1 MSAEERRAA
10 IWRTLCSVRFVTAE
24 DLSASYH
31 VSIRTI
37 YRDLQVMAIAYPIE
51 PVRGRYGGGYQLC
64 EWFLPQSRTLCEEEI
79 TLLHALMSV
88 ASADQI
94 KVLNSILTKFAP

>member
-10 IWRTLCSVRFVTAE
+10 IWRTLCSARFVTAE
-24 DLSASYH
+24 ALATSYR

-37 YRDLQVMAIAYPIE
+37 YRDLQILSIAYPIE

-64 EWFLPQSRTLCEEEI
+64 EWFFPQSRTLCAEEVAM
-79 TLLHALMSV
+79 LHKLMSV

-94 KVLNSILTKFAP
+94 KVLNTILTKFSP

>member
-10 IWRTLCSVRFVTAE
+10 IWRTLCSARFVTAE
-24 DLSASYH
+24 ALAASYR

-37 YRDLQVMAIAYPIE
+37 YRDLQALSISYPIE
-51 PVRGRYGGGYQLC
+51 PIRGRYGGGYQLC
-64 EWFLPQSRTLCEEEI
+64 EWFFPQSRTLCAEEVAM
-79 TLLHALMSV
+79 LHKLMSV

-94 KVLNSILTKFAP
+94 KVLNAILTKFSP

>member
-10 IWRTLCSVRFVTAE
+10 IWSTLCSARFVTAE
-24 DLSASYH
+24 ALPDSYQ

-37 YRDLQVMAIAYPIE
+37 YRDLQVLSHAYPIE
-51 PVRGRYGGGYQLC
+51 SVSGRYGGGYRLC
-64 EWFLPQSRTLCEEEI
+64 EWFFPQTRTLCEKEI
-79 TLLHALMSV
+79 IVLQELQSQ
-88 ASADQI
+88 ASIEQI

>member
-10 IWRTLCSVRFVTAE
+10 ILGTLCSARFVTAE
-24 DLSASYH
+24 ALSASYQ

-37 YRDLQVMAIAYPIE
+37 YRDLQVLSHAYPIE
-51 PVRGRYGGGYQLC
+51 SVSGRYGGGYRLC
-64 EWFLPQSRTLCEEEI
+64 EWFFPQSRTLCAEEVAM
-79 TLLHALMSV
+79 LHKLMSV

-94 KVLNSILTKFAP
+94 KVLNAILTKFSP